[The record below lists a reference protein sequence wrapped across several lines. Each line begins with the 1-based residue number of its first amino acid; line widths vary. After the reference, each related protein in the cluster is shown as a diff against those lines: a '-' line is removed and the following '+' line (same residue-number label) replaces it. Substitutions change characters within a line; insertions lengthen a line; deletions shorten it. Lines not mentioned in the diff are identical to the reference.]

1 MHILVSFVG
10 DIIRGDDDIVVN
22 CADNLG
28 RVDVLWSAEIP
39 RMPFVMQLKQHC
51 CMVWKAHQ

>member
-28 RVDVLWSAEIP
+28 RVDVL
-39 RMPFVMQLKQHC
+39 
-51 CMVWKAHQ
+51 